1 MFFIFFKKN
10 TVKSLFGGVI
20 TNNVV
25 SLVSILPVFC
35 FLKIFMYVLAYYE
48 NLPIFDYWL
57 TRIVNMLVRLLKS
70 FILWGARW
78 LIWRIFM
85 WVMYIF
91 LNFFP
96 VFQLFVCIHTHTYL
110 YIYREREQASVCYFE
125 RKFSCFH
132 LFSSCD
138 VTQIRIKGRPQNWF
152 FLIRI

>member
-1 MFFIFFKKN
+1 MCFCLFFFKKN

-25 SLVSILPVFC
+25 SLVSILPDFC

-110 YIYREREQASVCYFE
+110 YIERETAGFCLLLWEKIFM
-125 RKFSCFH
+125 
-132 LFSSCD
+132 FSS
-138 VTQIRIKGRPQNWF
+138 VF
-152 FLIRI
+152 FLRCYSNKN

>member
-1 MFFIFFKKN
+1 MFVCFLKKN

-96 VFQLFVCIHTHTYL
+96 VFQLFVYTHIHTHTNL
-110 YIYREREQASVCYFE
+110 YIYIERAGFCLLLWEKIFM
-125 RKFSCFH
+125 
-132 LFSSCD
+132 FSS
-138 VTQIRIKGRPQNWF
+138 IF
-152 FLIRI
+152 FLQYYSNKN

>member
-1 MFFIFFKKN
+1 MFVCFLKKN

-48 NLPIFDYWL
+48 NLPIFNYWL

-96 VFQLFVCIHTHTYL
+96 VFQLFVYTHIHTHTNL
-110 YIYREREQASVCYFE
+110 YIYRERVREQACLLLWEKIFM
-125 RKFSCFH
+125 
-132 LFSSCD
+132 FSS
-138 VTQIRIKGRPQNWF
+138 IF
-152 FLIRI
+152 FLQYYSNKN